1 MARAE
6 RRRVWYLSELYY
18 PEDSATGYYVTKT
31 AEALAATHDVSV
43 LCAQPTYRARG
54 TKAPAYELL
63 NNVHVHRCA
72 ATTLNKDVLTFRLV
86 NLLTIS
92 VSLFFK
98 AVGSIRQGDV
108 VFVVTNPP
116 TLPFVAFLACK
127 LKGAKL
133 ILRIEDV
140 YPDAMIAAGMLRP
153 GSVMVRMLNLMH
165 RSLYRNVDRVI
176 VLGRDMLQLVRKKI
190 QQNDTHVSIVTHW
203 ADCGEITPLER
214 KENPLLQKQG
224 LTNKFVVQYSG
235 NMGRTH
241 DIEGLVQCARMLESE
256 NGIHFLFIGTGAKEA
271 WLRRTTQELRL
282 KNVTILPPQ
291 SRGDLA
297 QSLNACDLAV
307 ISFVEGM
314 AGVSVPSRMYN
325 ILAAGK
331 PILAVADADSELA
344 LVVQEERVGWLVRPA
359 SPEMTAQAIRGAFSD
374 PGLLS
379 EMSKRARALVLR
391 DYTQM
396 QIVGKIEEIL
406 ESVTSSAHQPFQS
419 GS

>member
-1 MARAE
+1 MARAH
-6 RRRVWYLSELYY
+6 RHRVWYLSELYY

-72 ATTLNKDVLTFRLV
+72 ATTLNKDVLIFRLV

-98 AVGSIRQGDV
+98 AVGSIRQGDL

-127 LKGAKL
+127 LRGARL

-153 GSVMVRMLNLMH
+153 GSAIVRVLNFMH

-176 VLGRDMLQLVRKKI
+176 VLGRDMLQLVRKKLPR
-190 QQNDTHVSIVTHW
+190 NVGHVSIITHW
-203 ADCGEITPLER
+203 ADCGEIMPLQR
-214 KENPLLQKQG
+214 NENGLLQKHG

-241 DIEGLVQCARMLESE
+241 DIEGLVQCAQMLES
-256 NGIHFLFIGTGAKEA
+256 NNSIHFLFIGTGAKEM
-271 WLRRTTQELRL
+271 WLRKTTQELRL

-291 SRGDLA
+291 LRGDLA

-344 LVVQEERVGWLVRPA
+344 LVVQEEHVGWLVRPA
-359 SPEMTAQAIRGAFSD
+359 SPEITAQAILEAFSN

-379 EMSKRARALVLR
+379 EMSIRARALVLR
-391 DYTQM
+391 DYTPM
-396 QIVGKIEEIL
+396 QIVGKIEKLL
-406 ESVTSSAHQPFQS
+406 EGVISSADQPLKG

>member
-1 MARAE
+1 MAQAE
-6 RRRVWYLSELYY
+6 RSRVWYLSELYY

-31 AEALAATHDVSV
+31 AEALAATYDVSV

-54 TKAPAYELL
+54 TKAPTHELL

-86 NLLTIS
+86 NLFTIS

-127 LKGAKL
+127 LKGARL

-140 YPDAMIAAGMLRP
+140 YPDAMIAAGMLRS
-153 GSVMVRMLNLMH
+153 GSVIVRMLNFMH

-176 VLGRDMLQLVRKKI
+176 VLGRDMLQVVRKKI
-190 QQNDTHVSIVTHW
+190 QQNDRHVSIVTHW

-214 KENPLLQKQG
+214 NENPLLRKHG

-241 DIEGLVQCARMLESE
+241 DIEGLIQCARMLESE
-256 NGIHFLFIGTGAKEA
+256 GDIHFLFIGTGAKET
-271 WLRRTTQELRL
+271 WLRRTAQEFRL

-291 SRGDLA
+291 PRGDLA

-344 LVVQEERVGWLVRPA
+344 LVVQEERVGWLVQPA
-359 SPEMTAQAIRGAFSD
+359 SPEKTAQAIREAFSN
-374 PGLLS
+374 PGLLF
-379 EMSKRARALVLR
+379 EMSKRARTLVLR

-396 QIVGKIEEIL
+396 QIVGKIEDIL
-406 ESVTSSAHQPFQS
+406 EDVASSAHQPVQS